1 MRRATVFFLTVG
13 AACVAASVARAD
25 PSIGAKQAQA
35 RQVLVQLQ
43 RLDASA
49 QRANNQ
55 YQFASLKLHKVEHQL
70 SVNRQALGVARVNLR
85 IAQDNLARR
94 LVAIYTT
101 RDEQSTLAVI
111 LGAKSLDDLVNRI
124 ETVKSVSSQD
134 VAVID
139 QVVSFQQ
146 QIVKRRA
153 FLRHAHALQKHL
165 VHQRAVAKARVESQ
179 VRREQRLY
187 NSVKGELNRLLAA
200 ERARQLAAARLA
212 AAQAAAG
219 SQPGGF
225 GATASL
231 DGETIAPPSHY
242 TGVVA
247 IAMRYLGTPYVW
259 AGASPSGFDCSGFVM
274 YVYAQV
280 GVSLPHYTGAQW
292 QLGVPVARDQLE
304 PGDLVFFDGI
314 GHVGIYVGNGLFI
327 HSPQTGDVV
336 KISNLNDGWYAAAYD
351 GARRITG

>member
-1 MRRATVFFLTVG
+1 MLA
-13 AACVAASVARAD
+13 
-25 PSIGAKQAQA
+25 
-35 RQVLVQLQ
+35 QLQ
-43 RLDASA
+43 SLDASA
-49 QRANNQ
+49 QRANNR
-55 YQFASLKLHKVEHQL
+55 YQQASFQLRKLEHQL
-70 SVNRQALGVARVNLR
+70 SVNKQVLGVAKINLR
-85 IAQDNLARR
+85 IAQEVLSRR

-101 RDEQSTLAVI
+101 RDEQSTLSVI
-111 LGAKSLDDLVNRI
+111 LGANSLTDLVNRI
-124 ETVKSVSSQD
+124 ETVKTVSKQD
-134 VAVID
+134 ASVID
-139 QVVSFQQ
+139 QVVSFQH
-146 QIVKRRA
+146 QIVTRRA
-153 FLRHAHALQKHL
+153 FLRHAHGLQKRL
-165 VHQRAVAKARVESQ
+165 VHERATAKARIDSQ

-187 NSVKGELNRLLAA
+187 NSVKGELDRLLAQQ
-200 ERARQLAAARLA
+200 RQRQLAAARLA
-212 AAQAAAG
+212 AARAASF

-225 GATASL
+225 GVSASL
-231 DGETIAPPSHY
+231 DGEAIAPPSQY

-259 AGASPSGFDCSGFVM
+259 AGASPGGFDCSGFVM

-314 GHVGIYVGNGLFI
+314 GHVGIYIGNGLFI

-336 KISNLNDGWYAAAYD
+336 KVSSLDDGWYAAAYD